1 MKRPDPQPLAEPLPV
16 EQRRAQ
22 AERLMRTWETPA
34 GWRYW
39 SSVNNMDVGLWYT
52 GLTFIFLLFGGGAGA
67 FDASATGRAR

>member
-1 MKRPDPQPLAEPLPV
+1 MNGAVALERSEHAATMKKADPQPLAEALPV

-39 SSVNNMDVGLWYT
+39 SSVNNMDVGLWY
-52 GLTFIFLLFGGGAGA
+52 
-67 FDASATGRAR
+67 